1 MTSVVNFPT
10 VPLSA
15 EAATSAVAAI
25 LAAILAAVHDN
36 EQEFHLLRTPRQV

>member
-15 EAATSAVAAI
+15 EAAKSAVAAI
-25 LAAILAAVHDN
+25 LAAVCPWVVLHVRRH
-36 EQEFHLLRTPRQV
+36 

>member
-1 MTSVVNFPT
+1 MTSVVNCPT

-25 LAAILAAVHDN
+25 LAAVHDN
-36 EQEFHLLRTPRQV
+36 KQEFHLLRTPRQV

>member
-25 LAAILAAVHDN
+25 LAAVSDN
-36 EQEFHLLRTPRQV
+36 KQEFHLLRTPRQV